1 MVFRAFLTY
10 LMQLCV
16 LVVVALP
23 VQAGHLDMEEMAP
36 ENLQVRMSAEMPKC
50 GMMCEMSAAE
60 CALHLQCADHKIVQ
74 PFAFLKSDA
83 LSVEFNLSEKRLL
96 SLSVNPTSPP
106 PRFV

>member
-1 MVFRAFLTY
+1 
-10 LMQLCV
+10 
-16 LVVVALP
+16 
-23 VQAGHLDMEEMAP
+23 
-36 ENLQVRMSAEMPKC
+36 
-50 GMMCEMSAAE
+50 MSAAE